1 MSDGVVVMVDG
12 RTKVLQKVAHRDD
25 RMIRQLLDHRPDLVL
40 GSAAVDDHRRLLLVS
55 RRETA
60 TRTPGSSIASLER
73 VYVDSDAVP
82 LLVGLQV
89 ATHVRPREVLLRLL
103 DHVALELPHWRGGRL
118 RELARLTNGDR
129 DEAELLGTVGWQADP
144 ETYWARVD
152 AHLARDRVR
161 IVLLADRLPD
171 DLARTV
177 EFLDGQLREVEV
189 RAVEVARY
197 GSGPVC
203 AVVPRSTRVGSVGQR
218 APHVARP
225 AGTAVG
231 GQGRHAL
238 PD

>member
-12 RTKVLQKVAHRDD
+12 RTKVLQKVGHRDD
-25 RMIRQLLDHRPDLVL
+25 QMIRQLLDHRPDLVL
-40 GSAAVDDHRRLLLVS
+40 GSVTVDDHRRLLLVS
-55 RRETA
+55 RRATA
-60 TRTPGSSIASLER
+60 TRTSDTSIASLER

-118 RELARLTNGDR
+118 RELARTTHGDR
-129 DEAELLGTVGWQADP
+129 DEGELLGTVGWQADP
-144 ETYWARVD
+144 DTYWARVD

-197 GSGPVC
+197 GAGPVC
-203 AVVPRSTRVGSVGQR
+203 ALVPRSTRVGSVGQR

-225 AGTAVG
+225 PGTAVG

-238 PD
+238 VD